1 MYEFQDS
8 DCHLPGRNILL
19 QRKPFTQHFC
29 NLAPMVYYRDVP
41 VPFSP
46 TDYEALRQ
54 MRISS
59 GFYVDHIPLWA
70 QQIVASKRRLY
81 FIYLAD
87 PSTYGAVPVGMV
99 SLSFENPQDS
109 ALASFLS
116 TGRVE
121 ITSLFIYAAY
131 RHLRL
136 GIMAMME
143 MERRAVEF
151 GASAVTLNTPAI
163 EASLRV
169 YRSLGYR
176 EYKRT
181 TSYSRSDVAGAFM
194 PIENVVAAFLEKRL
208 R

>member
-8 DCHLPGRNILL
+8 DCYLPGRNVLL
-19 QRKPFTQHFC
+19 QSKAFTQRVRT
-29 NLAPMVYYRDVP
+29 LAPMVYYRDVH

-70 QQIVASKRRLY
+70 QQIASSKRRLY
-81 FIYLAD
+81 FMYLSD
-87 PSTYGAVPVGMV
+87 PSTYGAAPVGMV

-109 ALASFLS
+109 TLASFSS

-121 ITSLFIYAAY
+121 ITSLFIYSAY

-151 GASAVTLNTPAI
+151 GASAVTLSTPAA

-176 EYKRT
+176 EYKRA
-181 TSYSRSDVAGAFM
+181 TSYSRSDVAGALM
-194 PIENVVAAFLEKRL
+194 PPENVVAAFLEKRL